1 MLTVRAYAKVNLTLE
16 VLGKRD
22 DGYHQIVSV
31 MQTID
36 LSDELSF
43 VPSSEIILRSSLLS
57 LETPDNLVLRAAS
70 LLKERTG
77 YSGGADIFL
86 KKNIPVAAGLG
97 GGSSDAAVTLKTLC
111 QLWDLNLEDK
121 ELRLI
126 AASLGSD
133 VPFFLLGGTAMA
145 EGRGEEVHE
154 LPAMDTTHMV
164 LLAPPV
170 EMPDKTAT
178 MYGRLIPED
187 YTKGEASSRLRDL
200 LQKGKGPKTDSL
212 FNVFESVAFDLFPP
226 LEVYRCAML
235 DAGASWVHLTGSGPA
250 LYTFSDSKQDA
261 IALAEKLRGTGYE
274 AYAATTVG
282 SSSKVR

>member
-16 VLGKRD
+16 VLGKRN

-36 LSDELSF
+36 LSDEISF
-43 VPSSEIILRSSLLS
+43 IPSSEITFRCSLLS

-70 LLKERTG
+70 LLKQHTG
-77 YSGGADIFL
+77 YSGGVEIFL

-133 VPFFLLGGTAMA
+133 VPFFLTGGTAMA
-145 EGRGEEVHE
+145 EGRGEKVQE
-154 LPAMDTTHMV
+154 LPAMPRTHMV

-170 EMPDKTAT
+170 EMPNKTAT

-187 YTKGEASSRLRDL
+187 YTKGEASARFRNCLEGRKRPDAKFLS
-200 LQKGKGPKTDSL
+200 
-212 FNVFESVAFDLFPP
+212 NVFENVAFDLFPP
-226 LEVYRCAML
+226 LEVYRRAML

-250 LYTFSDSKQDA
+250 LYTFSDSKEEA
-261 IALAEKLRGTGYE
+261 EALAGRLQATWYE

-282 SSSKVR
+282 RDGA